1 MIANSA
7 QMRSLLVLVTHHER
21 AVAINND
28 GNDTIGA
35 MVLTRSAG
43 DQNPHGG
50 EVLVNVDGKARGL
63 TSSRCIFMEK
73 FP

>member
-1 MIANSA
+1 VIANSA
-7 QMRSLLVLVTHHER
+7 QMRPMLVLFTQLGR

-50 EVLVNVDGKARGL
+50 EVLVNVDSKA
-63 TSSRCIFMEK
+63 
-73 FP
+73 

>member
-7 QMRSLLVLVTHHER
+7 QMRPMLVLVTQLCR

-50 EVLVNVDGKARGL
+50 EVLVNVD
-63 TSSRCIFMEK
+63 S
-73 FP
+73 

>member
-1 MIANSA
+1 
-7 QMRSLLVLVTHHER
+7 MRPMLVLFTQLGR

-50 EVLVNVDGKARGL
+50 EVLVNVDSKA
-63 TSSRCIFMEK
+63 
-73 FP
+73 

>member
-1 MIANSA
+1 M
-7 QMRSLLVLVTHHER
+7 LVLVTQLCR

-50 EVLVNVDGKARGL
+50 EVLVNVD
-63 TSSRCIFMEK
+63 S
-73 FP
+73 